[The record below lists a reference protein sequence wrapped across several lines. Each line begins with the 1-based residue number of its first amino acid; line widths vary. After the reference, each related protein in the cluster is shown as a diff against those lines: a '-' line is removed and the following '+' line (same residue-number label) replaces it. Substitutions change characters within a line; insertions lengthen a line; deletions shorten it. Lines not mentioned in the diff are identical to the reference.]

1 MDGTGPVEAS
11 PAPGESPENWVAEFR
26 RQTEAVRRAAAEWA
40 VRWDE
45 PEGRFIS
52 ALLGAVEIV
61 GKLTASV
68 HGAFEQTSRDG
79 RIAAES
85 ELLRAKELHRAAQL
99 ALTQIRNIE
108 LAAKAEHEA
117 VAVQM
122 IDRTLPLFIERLEK
136 VLVIRE
142 QRWNKDV
149 ERRRYAA
156 AGAVVLAIFLAGFG
170 MARWEDHDQLARM
183 DNCLIHPIQAS
194 GHYYCRIDAP

>member
-1 MDGTGPVEAS
+1 MDTTS
-11 PAPGESPENWVAEFR
+11 PTEPHPSVGEGSKDWVADFR
-26 RQTEAVRRAAAEWA
+26 RQTDEVRSAAAEWA

-68 HGAFEQTSRDG
+68 QGAFEQTSREG
-79 RIAAES
+79 HAAAEAD
-85 ELLRAKELHRAAQL
+85 LRRAKELHGAAQL

-122 IDRTLPLFIERLEK
+122 IDRTLPLFIKRLEN

-149 ERRRYAA
+149 ARRRYVT
-156 AGAVVLAIFLAGFG
+156 AGAVVLAIFLSGFG
-170 MARWEDHDQLARM
+170 LARWEDYGRLARI
-183 DNCLIHPIQAS
+183 DNCLDHPIQAS
-194 GHYYCRIDAP
+194 GHYYCRIDQ

>member
-1 MDGTGPVEAS
+1 M
-11 PAPGESPENWVAEFR
+11 
-26 RQTEAVRRAAAEWA
+26 
-40 VRWDE
+40 RWDE

-52 ALLGAVEIV
+52 ALMGAIEVV
-61 GKLTASV
+61 GKLSASAQA
-68 HGAFEQTSRDG
+68 AFVQTSRDG
-79 RIAAES
+79 RAAAEAD
-85 ELLRAKELHRAAQL
+85 LLRAKEIHEAAQL

-149 ERRRYAA
+149 ARRRYAT
-156 AGAVVLAIFLAGFG
+156 AGAVVLAIFLAASAWRDGRTMDGWRGSRIAGPSDPGWRAFIIVG
-170 MARWEDHDQLARM
+170 STAMIGAPFAVIRARVESSQKEDDR
-183 DNCLIHPIQAS
+183 CE
-194 GHYYCRIDAP
+194 